1 MPASRMCGD
10 QRTLWCWFSL
20 STFTWNGAQVLRL
33 VQVPWPM
40 EPSCS
45 AGFVLFFFFKIES
58 YVAQTGLEFALSQFL
73 GLLSLLPIAE
83 IAGIFFAILL
93 SSKAFC

>member
-1 MPASRMCGD
+1 MQA
-10 QRTLWCWFSL
+10 LYF
-20 STFTWNGAQVLRL
+20 
-33 VQVPWPM
+33 
-40 EPSCS
+40 
-45 AGFVLFFFFKIES
+45 FFFFKIES